1 MDAQIKKVNIYFF
14 KIYQSVRIFIANF
27 DENLELEKLKAKIVI
42 RKCFFLNELF
52 NIIYSVGFII
62 YISTF

>member
-27 DENLELEKLKAKIVI
+27 DENLELEKLKAKIAI
-42 RKCFFLNELF
+42 RK
-52 NIIYSVGFII
+52 
-62 YISTF
+62 